1 MELSAYG
8 FVQQADVPSLRR
20 RSKPLIAIKWAAVL
34 MSCHLIMPAQANSE
48 ILGAGRLGVLMI

>member
-1 MELSAYG
+1 
-8 FVQQADVPSLRR
+8 
-20 RSKPLIAIKWAAVL
+20 L